1 MSAGVNERRRKQS
14 QVKLISLMLMGA
26 GLILFGVVALV
37 ILPKPI
43 PTPEPQ
49 KEVNNNQNAP
59 AQLNIVAPKLDLVD
73 LDGEEVSLEDYLGKV
88 VLVNNWATWCPPC
101 REEMPTLE
109 AYYQAHNGQGFVL
122 IGIEAGEPAEEV
134 AEFIDQYNISFPIW
148 LDPEN
153 KAISGFKNM
162 ALPSSYVINTEGN
175 IVLGWTG
182 AVTQESLEK
191 YVTPLLKE

>member
-1 MSAGVNERRRKQS
+1 MSAGVNERRKKQS
-14 QVKLISLMLMGA
+14 QVKLISFMLMGA
-26 GLILFGVVALV
+26 GLILFGAVALV

-43 PTPEPQ
+43 STPDAQNEL
-49 KEVNNNQNAP
+49 NNNQNAP

-73 LDGEEVSLEDYLGKV
+73 LDGEEVTLEDFLGKV
-88 VLVNNWATWCPPC
+88 ILVNNWATWCPPC

-109 AYYQAHNGQGFVL
+109 AYYRAHKGQGFVL

-148 LDPEN
+148 LDPQN
-153 KAISGFKNM
+153 KAISEFKNM
-162 ALPSSYVINTEGN
+162 ALPSSYVINPKGD

>member
-1 MSAGVNERRRKQS
+1 MSAGVNERRKKQS
-14 QVKLISLMLMGA
+14 HIKLISLMLMGA

-59 AQLNIVAPKLDLVD
+59 AQLNITAPKLDLVD
-73 LDGEEVSLEDYLGKV
+73 LNGEEVSLEDYLGKV
-88 VLVNNWATWCPPC
+88 ILVNNWATWCPPC

-109 AYYQAHNGQGFVL
+109 AYYQTHKGQGFVL

-134 AEFIDQYNISFPIW
+134 AEFIDQYKISFPIW

-153 KAISGFKNM
+153 RAISGFRNM
-162 ALPSSYVINTEGN
+162 ALPSSYVINPEGS

>member
-1 MSAGVNERRRKQS
+1 MSAGVSERRKKQS

-26 GLILFGVVALV
+26 GLILFGAVALV

-43 PTPEPQ
+43 PTPEPL
-49 KEVNNNQNAP
+49 KEVNNNQNVP
-59 AQLNIVAPKLDLVD
+59 AQLNVIAPKLDLVN
-73 LDGEEVSLEDYLGKV
+73 LEGEEVSLEDYLGKV

-109 AYYQAHNGQGFVL
+109 AYYQAHKGQGFVL

-134 AEFIDQYNISFPIW
+134 AEFIDQYKISFPIW

-162 ALPSSYVINTEGN
+162 ALPSSYVINPEGN

-191 YVTPLLKE
+191 YVTPLFKE